1 MFIEI
6 AIVVVAAAALLKLLV
21 KPQPQ
26 AQFQPD
32 MATSAVLD
40 IQYDCPEDEYSYF
53 DPPLQRVS
61 YGTRPGASVYGWP
74 AKGGLYTMV
83 AAAVDLEF
91 LGYDRFQPVP
101 RPDPKD
107 PNTAADEE
115 AHCNKSMKPRAP
127 PRKNLTIRD
136 L

>member
-1 MFIEI
+1 MFIET
-6 AIVVVAAAALLKLLV
+6 AIVVVAAAVLLKLVV

-26 AQFQPD
+26 PQYQPT
-32 MATSAVLD
+32 MTTSLAID
-40 IQYDCPEDEYSYF
+40 IVEDGYL

-61 YGTRPGASVYGWP
+61 YGTRPGARVFGWP
-74 AKGGLYTMV
+74 AKGGVYTMM
-83 AAAVDLEF
+83 AAVVDLEF
-91 LGYDRFQPVP
+91 LGYDRFEPVP

-115 AHCNKSMKPRAP
+115 AHCNKSTKPAP
-127 PRKNLTIRD
+127 PLARIL